1 MQAYNMHIC
10 KHISLCTLPIAY
22 AIIYVL
28 SYSHSKRHRVASGR
42 ARRAKGGES
51 MRLTRMECLA
61 IGFGWGVSL
70 PMLWLHCL
78 GMI

>member
-1 MQAYNMHIC
+1 
-10 KHISLCTLPIAY
+10 
-22 AIIYVL
+22 
-28 SYSHSKRHRVASGR
+28 
-42 ARRAKGGES
+42 

-61 IGFGWGVSL
+61 LGCGWGVSL